1 MGQQAELPTREKGS
15 YKRVWLND
23 LDSLIRSLQNQ
34 GIKEDF
40 VEFTQYF
47 LNDIQDFLP
56 NDIEIKYTENSF
68 VVYTAKHRAFKVR
81 PETKNISCFGILKD
95 YDKEYRVPLIKEIES
110 KTMRIY
116 KGRNKPS
123 TAGYSESFSLR
134 IKNKEIYEK
143 QKVSIQNILQ
153 KSYDIAKN
161 HWNKR
166 LLIDPRKGTI
176 KSALINIENDEAKTE
191 EYAFKL
197 LSENYTYD
205 VE

>member
-1 MGQQAELPTREKGS
+1 MGQQVELPTRKKGS

-34 GIKEDF
+34 GIKEDL

-95 YDKEYRVPLIKEIES
+95 YEKEYRDVRSSQYSEINDGLILPNLQSGLPIFLCGDLNIS
-110 KTMRIY
+110 
-116 KGRNKPS
+116 KPS
-123 TAGYSESFSLR
+123 PLDNNDFNFPAIVLTSFFVYS
-134 IKNKEIYEK
+134 
-143 QKVSIQNILQ
+143 
-153 KSYDIAKN
+153 
-161 HWNKR
+161 
-166 LLIDPRKGTI
+166 G
-176 KSALINIENDEAKTE
+176 
-191 EYAFKL
+191 
-197 LSENYTYD
+197 
-205 VE
+205 

>member
-1 MGQQAELPTREKGS
+1 MGQQVELPTREKGS

-34 GIKEDF
+34 GIKEDL

-68 VVYTAKHRAFKVR
+68 VVYTANHRVFKVM

-95 YDKEYRVPLIKEIES
+95 YEKEYRVPLIKVIES

-123 TAGYSESFSLR
+123 TVGYSECFRLK

-143 QKVSIQNILQ
+143 QKTSIQNILQ

-161 HWNKR
+161 HWDKR